1 MPALVDRAKDTAT
14 DVPARW
20 PLLGHVLRMNK
31 HYGKVR
37 GASLAGAVT
46 YFGFLSFFPLI
57 ALAFSVVGFI
67 ADAYPNAQADIEQAL
82 HEAFPSLIGSGPGQI
97 NVDTIAN
104 AKAGAGI
111 VGILGLLYAGLGWL
125 DALREALR
133 QVWGLE
139 TGGGNFVVK
148 KAVDIVVLAV
158 FGTLV
163 LATTAV

>member
-1 MPALVDRAKDTAT
+1 MPALVTRAKDTAT

-67 ADAYPNAQADIEQAL
+67 ADDPQARANIQDAL
-82 HEAFPSLIGSGPGQI
+82 EDAFPSLIGTGPGQI
-97 NVDTIAN
+97 DVEAIAN
-104 AKAGAGI
+104 AKVGAGI
-111 VGILGLLYAGLGWL
+111 
-125 DALREALR
+125 
-133 QVWGLE
+133 
-139 TGGGNFVVK
+139 
-148 KAVDIVVLAV
+148 
-158 FGTLV
+158 
-163 LATTAV
+163 

>member
-1 MPALVDRAKDTAT
+1 MSALVDTAKD
-14 DVPARW
+14 VPVRW
-20 PLLGHVLRMNK
+20 PILGHVLRMNK

-67 ADAYPNAQADIEQAL
+67 ADAGGPAAQAKIEDAL

-111 VGILGLLYAGLGWL
+111 IGILGLLYAGLGWL
-125 DALREALR
+125 DALREAL
-133 QVWGLE
+133 
-139 TGGGNFVVK
+139 
-148 KAVDIVVLAV
+148 
-158 FGTLV
+158 
-163 LATTAV
+163 

>member
-1 MPALVDRAKDTAT
+1 MPALVTRAKDTAT

-67 ADAYPNAQADIEQAL
+67 ADANRAAQAHIEKAL
-82 HEAFPSLIGSGPGQI
+82 ADAFPSLIGTGPGQI
-97 NVDTIAN
+97 DV
-104 AKAGAGI
+104 
-111 VGILGLLYAGLGWL
+111 
-125 DALREALR
+125 
-133 QVWGLE
+133 
-139 TGGGNFVVK
+139 
-148 KAVDIVVLAV
+148 
-158 FGTLV
+158 
-163 LATTAV
+163 